1 MVEKKD
7 PAVAGM
13 EKEQEPERIAILTP
27 GGPLVM
33 EVRLTLDGHRNDEGV
48 QAEIKTVLDAADTD
62 HDGRATWKELL
73 DNAEYLKT
81 GSPEAPELTAR
92 QKKMYLDQY
101 DLDSDGYVSRDEA
114 ASWAGRSTG
123 RKAKAFDVRSTRAFA
138 PDPRATSRLWALFD
152 ADRNGALSVDEVRSA
167 PASLLRLDE
176 DDDEVITEAELTPLE
191 AQLAANNAQRSAS
204 GRNDSHYAAL
214 RLEPKT
220 DVARIEYLL
229 NDLYSPRQDLT
240 PGSFSAFP
248 RLAEKLDANSDN
260 WLDREELAELLKT
273 DAYLGVTVAFS
284 AADGSQPAAGKL
296 HLDSQAPVVSVIGDA
311 KSDKAVV
318 SVGGA
323 RLILAAADLSPT
335 QAGGAAPQA
344 YGAVDRNQ
352 IRLMIHDQVDALF
365 NELDANAD
373 GRLGAREIA
382 VSADRLLAHDAD
394 RNGELTAEELPYV
407 MIAAFMRSE
416 PGNEDSY
423 YIPPMKPAATTG
435 DVAPAWF
442 RHADFN
448 SDGDISRREF
458 LGSTEQFSKLDA
470 NRDGFIEPQE
480 AAAAGSP

>member
-296 HLDSQAPVVSVIGDA
+296 HLDSQAPEVSVIGDA